1 MAEIQTF
8 SYTARDAQ
16 GKKRRGTMD
25 AGSRSNAISRLQDQ
39 GLTVVEVKQ
48 SSGSLL
54 TRDIEFSFFQ
64 APSLRDI
71 SMAVRQ
77 LATMLDAGLTLVRS
91 LRILEEQTE
100 NPKLSEVFTAV
111 RRDLERGSSLSVA
124 MKKQTGMFPPLLV
137 HLVESGETGGFL
149 SEALES
155 AADAFDAELKI
166 KDTVKSAMAYPVIV
180 MCIAVLAVIGMLI
193 FIVPIFEEMFEGLGG
208 ELPAFTQLLVTIS
221 NNMLWIMPIVLLIA
235 GAGWFFWRKYGQ
247 DPRVAL
253 RVDEFK
259 HKLPVF
265 GKFFRQVAIARFTK
279 TLATTLKAGVPIM
292 QSLTIVKQTAGSPL
306 VQAAVDRVAVGVG
319 NGRSMAVMLEKE
331 EVFPPMVSQLAAV
344 GEDTGAL
351 DSMLNQV
358 AIFMDREVQLTA
370 ERLTAM
376 VEPLMIVFVGAIIG
390 GMVVALYLP
399 MFSVFGEMM

>member
-8 SYTARDAQ
+8 SYAARDAQ

-25 AGSRSNAISRLQDQ
+25 AGSRSNAIRRLQDQ
-39 GLTVVEVKQ
+39 GLTVVEVKE

-54 TRDIEFSFFQ
+54 TRDIEFSFFH

-155 AADAFDAELKI
+155 AADAFDAELRI
-166 KDTVKSAMAYPVIV
+166 KDTVKSAMTYPVIV
-180 MCIAVLAVIGMLI
+180 MGIAVLAVIAMLI
-193 FIVPIFEEMFEGLGG
+193 FIVPIFEEMFEGMGS
-208 ELPAFTQLLVTIS
+208 ELPVFTQLLVTIS
-221 NNMLWIMPIVLLIA
+221 NNMLWIMPILLILA
-235 GAGWFFWRKYGQ
+235 GTGWFFWRKYGN
-247 DPRVAL
+247 DPRVAVK
-253 RVDEFK
+253 VDEFK

-358 AIFMDREVQLTA
+358 ATFMDREVKLTA

-376 VEPLMIVFVGAIIG
+376 VEPLMIVFVGVIIG